1 MDTTK
6 EFILMCE
13 KAREIQDSH
22 RKDELDI
29 FFHDGCVKTIASKLP
44 GCRGVNHIIERVE
57 FRYVSDIRPKEW
69 NDYCIWLPTQAQLQ
83 KMIDWPGSILIGHI
97 PNNMLMLSYAYKDT
111 RIKVKGTSMEQLW
124 LAFVMLEKYQ
134 KFWNGKDWIKN
145 EKKN

>member
-1 MDTTK
+1 
-6 EFILMCE
+6 MCE
-13 KAREIQDSH
+13 KAVEIQDSH

-83 KMIDWPGSILIGHI
+83 GLLNKDSYYKFLPTLVNMFNLYVKSIPRKQYSPDGWTNL
-97 PNNMLMLSYAYKDT
+97 
-111 RIKVKGTSMEQLW
+111 SMESLW
-124 LAFVMLEKYQ
+124 LAFVMSELYSKQ
-134 KFWNGKDWIKN
+134 WNGKDWEKN
-145 EKKN
+145 